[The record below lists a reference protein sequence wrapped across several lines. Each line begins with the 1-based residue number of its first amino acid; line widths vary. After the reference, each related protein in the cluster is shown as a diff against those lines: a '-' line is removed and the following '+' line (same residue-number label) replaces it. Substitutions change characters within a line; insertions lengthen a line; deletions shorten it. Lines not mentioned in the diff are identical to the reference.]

1 MGEVYSKIVQS
12 LQNRTMIVSSR
23 LGAPFLLKRV
33 PKDGEILEGN
43 ARYEGNLTLFFTI
56 KISAKIFFLK
66 KTLLHVMKIVRL
78 LFGFN

>member
-23 LGAPFLLKRV
+23 IGAPFLMKRI

-43 ARYEGNLTLFFTI
+43 ARYEGKDLIILYNKLI
-56 KISAKIFFLK
+56 ENQIYI
-66 KTLLHVMKIVRL
+66 LLGYLR
-78 LFGFN
+78 NYQ